1 MKNYLGRKVRMK
13 SNELHFEFPYFYPTE
28 EVIGEVIGQKAKNLN
43 FMILVQW
50 PEGSTSDSDKWFVS
64 LDDNDIL
71 VEWERGTVTKSDWV
85 EERGKYSW

>member
-13 SNELHFEFPYFYPTE
+13 SNELHFENPYFYPTE

-50 PEGSTSDSDKWFVS
+50 PEGSTSESDKWFVA
-64 LDDNDIL
+64 LDKIKFIEEENQEDNNAC
-71 VEWERGTVTKSDWV
+71 R
-85 EERGKYSW
+85 

>member
-64 LDDNDIL
+64 LDKIKFIEEENQEDNNA
-71 VEWERGTVTKSDWV
+71 R
-85 EERGKYSW
+85 R

>member
-64 LDDNDIL
+64 LDKIKFIEEENQEDNNS
-71 VEWERGTVTKSDWV
+71 R
-85 EERGKYSW
+85 R